1 MRINLT
7 KRFTLY
13 IGTILIAGLLA
24 LMYVDRWSSSTLLE
38 EVALGEAGKLSAA
51 IFEQLHI
58 SMRLGGGRAENKAII
73 ERYRQLPG
81 IEDLRVMHGEAIDRQ
96 YGVELDEGP
105 VDEIDRMALAGKGST
120 GIYEVEKGYM
130 VARSVRPVFAE
141 RGCLSCHRAREG
153 EVLGAVSVAVSLY
166 VSLKGYEEII
176 ASHNLEFLLL
186 GGGILLAISLAVLA
200 LVHRRML
207 APLARL
213 KEAAESLSEGRL
225 DFRVGI
231 KTGDELELVGEAFD
245 RMADTLLRSTSEIR
259 DLSEKYSKLVNAAT
273 DVIVLIDLDTM
284 KYVEANPAASRL
296 LGYSREELLGLSPE
310 SLYEAP
316 AIADYREAVSR
327 WTAEGKGYL
336 HEALVRRKD
345 GSTVP
350 VEVAASVLEL
360 KDRKCVQEIWRDISE
375 RKGFEETIRRHV
387 QELEGTV
394 QKRTSELD
402 RSLRDLVEAYGRLQ
416 LSEQRLIQ
424 SAKLVSL
431 GEMGAGIAHELN
443 SPLAGILSIT
453 EVLMSRLGKENPSY
467 FLLDKIKDAAVRSK
481 YIILDMLTYSRPSKA
496 GFAPMFLNE
505 AVRGTLTIFTSEIKT
520 RAIEIVE
527 QFDRELPQ
535 VLGNKGQIM
544 EVILNILKNARDA
557 IGGSGSIF
565 IKTLVTEDNG
575 NRYST
580 AEFRDTGPG
589 VPPDIRDKIF
599 DPFFTTKEKGGGHN
613 IGLGLSISQ
622 SIIKEHGGKIS
633 VEEHPCGGAVF
644 RISLPVHKGE

>member
-1 MRINLT
+1 
-7 KRFTLY
+7 
-13 IGTILIAGLLA
+13 
-24 LMYVDRWSSSTLLE
+24 
-38 EVALGEAGKLSAA
+38 
-51 IFEQLHI
+51 
-58 SMRLGGGRAENKAII
+58 
-73 ERYRQLPG
+73 
-81 IEDLRVMHGEAIDRQ
+81 
-96 YGVELDEGP
+96 
-105 VDEIDRMALAGKGST
+105 
-120 GIYEVEKGYM
+120 
-130 VARSVRPVFAE
+130 
-141 RGCLSCHRAREG
+141 
-153 EVLGAVSVAVSLY
+153 
-166 VSLKGYEEII
+166 
-176 ASHNLEFLLL
+176 
-186 GGGILLAISLAVLA
+186 
-200 LVHRRML
+200 
-207 APLARL
+207 
-213 KEAAESLSEGRL
+213 
-225 DFRVGI
+225 
-231 KTGDELELVGEAFD
+231 
-245 RMADTLLRSTSEIR
+245 
-259 DLSEKYSKLVNAAT
+259 
-273 DVIVLIDLDTM
+273 
-284 KYVEANPAASRL
+284 
-296 LGYSREELLGLSPE
+296 
-310 SLYEAP
+310 
-316 AIADYREAVSR
+316 
-327 WTAEGKGYL
+327 
-336 HEALVRRKD
+336 
-345 GSTVP
+345 VP

-520 RAIEIVE
+520 RGIEIVE